1 MDHFDGRTEFKWS
14 PERSVVDDKGPRERN
29 ERRHDGDRKYG
40 DLDNPALALVV
51 DVVVELS
58 SLTVPAT
65 KRN

>member
-1 MDHFDGRTEFKWS
+1 MVYQS
-14 PERSVVDDKGPRERN
+14 PERSVVHDKGPRQRN
-29 ERRHDGDRKYG
+29 ERRHDGDGKDG
-40 DLDNPALALVV
+40 NLDNPALALVV